1 MKSNYRYIVK
11 AFMAMAV
18 IAGTTS
24 CDDFLDREPMSSIS
38 PETYYSTAAQLEA
51 NLNDEYP
58 NVLPSFGQ
66 WTYGIFGED
75 KGTDNQIEVNA
86 NDRYTQDRWKV
97 PHSESDNWKFERIY
111 RINFFLSEALPKFG
125 EDMSGSQNTISGSVA
140 TIKHYIG
147 EMYFLRAYEYFK
159 KLQLFGDFPI
169 IDQPLADEME
179 ALREASKRFPRNEV
193 ARFIIS
199 DLDKAYAYMSDVDM
213 ATTRINKD
221 AAMLVKS
228 RVALFEATWLQN
240 FKGTAFV
247 PGGEGWP
254 GASLH
259 NNYQYP
265 SGNLDNEVKYF
276 LEQAVEASKLV
287 ADKYKGN
294 LTENTG
300 VLQQSADDPSNPY
313 FDMFAQEDLSDVKE
327 VLLWRQY
334 ARGLSTH
341 NINAAAGRGNYRIG
355 LTRGFVQNFLMK
367 DGTPVYAHGSY
378 ADGDGY
384 YMGDKT
390 VADVRVNRD
399 PRLSIFLK
407 EPGQKNILLMLII
420 MKVRKL

>member
-147 EMYFLRAYEYFK
+147 EMYFLRAYEYFRSFSCSVTSRLSTNRLPMRW
-159 KLQLFGDFPI
+159 KLSVKPANVFRVMKWHVSSFPI
-169 IDQPLADEME
+169 
-179 ALREASKRFPRNEV
+179 
-193 ARFIIS
+193 
-199 DLDKAYAYMSDVDM
+199 
-213 ATTRINKD
+213 
-221 AAMLVKS
+221 
-228 RVALFEATWLQN
+228 
-240 FKGTAFV
+240 
-247 PGGEGWP
+247 
-254 GASLH
+254 
-259 NNYQYP
+259 
-265 SGNLDNEVKYF
+265 
-276 LEQAVEASKLV
+276 
-287 ADKYKGN
+287 
-294 LTENTG
+294 
-300 VLQQSADDPSNPY
+300 
-313 FDMFAQEDLSDVKE
+313 
-327 VLLWRQY
+327 
-334 ARGLSTH
+334 
-341 NINAAAGRGNYRIG
+341 
-355 LTRGFVQNFLMK
+355 LTRLM
-367 DGTPVYAHGSY
+367 P
-378 ADGDGY
+378 
-384 YMGDKT
+384 
-390 VADVRVNRD
+390 
-399 PRLSIFLK
+399 I
-407 EPGQKNILLMLII
+407 
-420 MKVRKL
+420 

>member
-147 EMYFLRAYEYFK
+147 EMYLRSSSCSATSRLSTNRLPMRW
-159 KLQLFGDFPI
+159 KLSVKPANVFRVMKWHVSSFPI
-169 IDQPLADEME
+169 
-179 ALREASKRFPRNEV
+179 
-193 ARFIIS
+193 
-199 DLDKAYAYMSDVDM
+199 
-213 ATTRINKD
+213 
-221 AAMLVKS
+221 
-228 RVALFEATWLQN
+228 
-240 FKGTAFV
+240 
-247 PGGEGWP
+247 
-254 GASLH
+254 
-259 NNYQYP
+259 
-265 SGNLDNEVKYF
+265 
-276 LEQAVEASKLV
+276 
-287 ADKYKGN
+287 
-294 LTENTG
+294 
-300 VLQQSADDPSNPY
+300 
-313 FDMFAQEDLSDVKE
+313 
-327 VLLWRQY
+327 
-334 ARGLSTH
+334 
-341 NINAAAGRGNYRIG
+341 
-355 LTRGFVQNFLMK
+355 LTRLM
-367 DGTPVYAHGSY
+367 P
-378 ADGDGY
+378 
-384 YMGDKT
+384 
-390 VADVRVNRD
+390 
-399 PRLSIFLK
+399 I
-407 EPGQKNILLMLII
+407 
-420 MKVRKL
+420 

>member
-159 KLQLFGDFPI
+159 KLQLLATSRLSTNRLPMRWKLSVKPANVFRVMKWHVSSFPI
-169 IDQPLADEME
+169 
-179 ALREASKRFPRNEV
+179 
-193 ARFIIS
+193 
-199 DLDKAYAYMSDVDM
+199 
-213 ATTRINKD
+213 
-221 AAMLVKS
+221 
-228 RVALFEATWLQN
+228 
-240 FKGTAFV
+240 
-247 PGGEGWP
+247 
-254 GASLH
+254 
-259 NNYQYP
+259 
-265 SGNLDNEVKYF
+265 
-276 LEQAVEASKLV
+276 
-287 ADKYKGN
+287 
-294 LTENTG
+294 
-300 VLQQSADDPSNPY
+300 
-313 FDMFAQEDLSDVKE
+313 
-327 VLLWRQY
+327 
-334 ARGLSTH
+334 
-341 NINAAAGRGNYRIG
+341 
-355 LTRGFVQNFLMK
+355 LTRLM
-367 DGTPVYAHGSY
+367 P
-378 ADGDGY
+378 
-384 YMGDKT
+384 
-390 VADVRVNRD
+390 
-399 PRLSIFLK
+399 I
-407 EPGQKNILLMLII
+407 
-420 MKVRKL
+420 

>member
-169 IDQPLADEME
+169 INQPLADEME
-179 ALREASKRFPRNEV
+179 DLR
-193 ARFIIS
+193 
-199 DLDKAYAYMSDVDM
+199 
-213 ATTRINKD
+213 
-221 AAMLVKS
+221 
-228 RVALFEATWLQN
+228 
-240 FKGTAFV
+240 
-247 PGGEGWP
+247 
-254 GASLH
+254 
-259 NNYQYP
+259 
-265 SGNLDNEVKYF
+265 
-276 LEQAVEASKLV
+276 
-287 ADKYKGN
+287 
-294 LTENTG
+294 
-300 VLQQSADDPSNPY
+300 
-313 FDMFAQEDLSDVKE
+313 
-327 VLLWRQY
+327 
-334 ARGLSTH
+334 
-341 NINAAAGRGNYRIG
+341 
-355 LTRGFVQNFLMK
+355 
-367 DGTPVYAHGSY
+367 
-378 ADGDGY
+378 
-384 YMGDKT
+384 
-390 VADVRVNRD
+390 
-399 PRLSIFLK
+399 
-407 EPGQKNILLMLII
+407 
-420 MKVRKL
+420 